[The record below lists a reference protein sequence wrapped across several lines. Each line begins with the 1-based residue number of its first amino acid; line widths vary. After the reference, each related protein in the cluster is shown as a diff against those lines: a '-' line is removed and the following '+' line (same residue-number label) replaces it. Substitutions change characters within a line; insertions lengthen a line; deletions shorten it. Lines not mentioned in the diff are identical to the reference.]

1 MGVPLQELPVEGV
14 VRIDRETLAELA
26 RAMLGEEEQ
35 FSNDQLDQ
43 ALAFLVSKGLATCV
57 HGEDGEE
64 LFAITD
70 YGDEVLKDI
79 ES

>member
-1 MGVPLQELPVEGV
+1 
-14 VRIDRETLAELA
+14 
-26 RAMLGEEEQ
+26 MLGEEEQ